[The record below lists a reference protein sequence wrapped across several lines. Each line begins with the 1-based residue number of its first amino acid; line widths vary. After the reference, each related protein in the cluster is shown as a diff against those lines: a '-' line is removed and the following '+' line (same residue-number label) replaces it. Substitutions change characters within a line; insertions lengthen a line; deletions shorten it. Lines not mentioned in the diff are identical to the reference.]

1 MLPGQRLGSQSLF
14 PVRNADPAATFDAPG
29 PGGFHG
35 RINANISAT
44 AGTFANLRSSHVQR
58 PPTVTPRTA
67 PFAQDAAHSAGRLL
81 AVCFSAAPSVA
92 PVAGPLVP
100 VARSRPAAESV
111 GLGHPALPSCRVPQ
125 PGTPHLS
132 HPEVVQQL
140 QQRIAHRWNISAA
153 TLPALQ
159 VGPARK
165 SLNLLPANLF
175 KFLSFQ
181 CLALRAI
188 RAKKFLRSVCR
199 LFVACK

>member
-14 PVRNADPAATFDAPG
+14 PVRNADPAATDFDAPG

-44 AGTFANLRSSHVQR
+44 AGTFANLRCPHGR
-58 PPTVTPRTA
+58 RRTPTVTPRTG
-67 PFAQDAAHSAGRLL
+67 PFAQDAAHAAGRLL
-81 AVCFSAAPSVA
+81 AVRFSAAPSVA

-100 VARSRPAAESV
+100 VARSRPAAEPV
-111 GLGHPALPSCRVPQ
+111 GPRHPALPSRRVPQ

-140 QQRIAHRWNISAA
+140 QQRIAHRWNIPAA

-165 SLNLLPANLF
+165 SL
-175 KFLSFQ
+175 KLSSRRF
-181 CLALRAI
+181 
-188 RAKKFLRSVCR
+188 
-199 LFVACK
+199 